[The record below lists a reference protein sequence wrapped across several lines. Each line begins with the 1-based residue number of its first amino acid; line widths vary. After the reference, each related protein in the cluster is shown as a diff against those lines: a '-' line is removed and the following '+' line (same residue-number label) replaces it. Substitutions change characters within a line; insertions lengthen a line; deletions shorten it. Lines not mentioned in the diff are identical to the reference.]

1 MSYKAYELAA
11 ELQDELSKRLSSLAV
26 VLGQDTNGD
35 PTIAIGAGTP
45 GGKNAFIRVKAI
57 DWPGTDALGLTQ
69 TVFTPHVIQIATEA
83 NYAAAIDG
91 VADNLTPTELLPLLL
106 SVGVRGTQVEWYV
119 ETYGTAPT
127 VSSLAANK
135 LSASYSPSAQW
146 GLKAQQ

>member
-11 ELQDELSKRLSSLAV
+11 ELQDELAKRLPTLAV

-35 PTIAIGAGTP
+35 PTIAVGAGTP

-83 NYAAAIDG
+83 NYAGTTDN
-91 VADNLTPTELLPLLL
+91 VADVLTPTELLPLLL
-106 SVGVRGTQVEWYV
+106 TIGARGTAVEWYV
-119 ETYGTAPT
+119 ETNGTAP
-127 VSSLAANK
+127 VVGSLTSTK
-135 LSASYSPSAQW
+135 LSASFSPTPW